1 MNQRIKDLIKQADL
15 GWAIQSAG
23 IQGDTRDL
31 ECLNKFAEL
40 IIQEC
45 AEFADE
51 HNSDVEGVTLGVGQA
66 IKEHFGVDNE

>member
-1 MNQRIKDLIKQADL
+1 MNEHIKQLVKQADL

-31 ECLNKFAEL
+31 DCLNKFAEL
-40 IIQEC
+40 IIQKC

-66 IKEHFGVDNE
+66 IKKHFGANHE